1 MLNKLLTILSSLFLI
16 ILTAGL
22 LHSCANIATPSGGEY
37 DVASPVV
44 KRATP
49 NFNSLNVSTKTVE
62 IEFDENIK
70 IEKPMEK
77 VIITPPQQ
85 SFPVIKAIGKKVV
98 VELEDSLIDNTT
110 YVIDFTDAI
119 VDNNESNPIENFMVS
134 FSTGDKLD
142 TMSVSGMVLTADNLE
157 PVTGIYVGIHSNLND
172 TAFTNERFERI
183 SRSDSRGKFTVRG
196 IAPGSYRIFALNDL
210 NRDYMYNDPQEVI
223 AFNDS
228 VIVPSFI
235 PAVRQ
240 DTTFN
245 VNDSTK
251 IDTIKTINYT
261 RFLPDDLVLRTFKTD
276 FQRQYLQKHERTDRH
291 KLTVYFAAPTT
302 PLIFRLLNPTP
313 PDNTWFIKESTVN
326 NDTVTLWITDSLI
339 IKNDSIR
346 MEVKYV
352 RTDTTNTNIID
363 TDTLN
368 FTYREPRQK
377 ASDKKDKDEEEP
389 QRFLGVTHNIQS
401 SHEIYKPI
409 RIEFAEPIIDFD
421 STMISLT
428 QEIDSVKT
436 PVNFR
441 FISDSTN
448 IRKFII
454 RTKWEPG
461 GKYLL
466 AVDSATIFS
475 QYGLWNNK
483 IEQSFTVK
491 PLEDYGNMLISISGL
506 PDGEDVFVELL
517 DSQDKPLRKT
527 LVKNNEALFMDLN
540 PGTYYARLFIDRNK
554 DGKWTTGNYDDKR
567 QPEQVFYYSGKYE
580 IRAFSDHEESWNLND
595 RNVTRQKPLE
605 ITKNKPQEK
614 KRRNLNDE
622 QNGNNQGNRNQRGMN
637 QGNRGQG
644 GMNGPNSSNNSM
656 SQNNPYL
663 QR

>member
-16 ILTAGL
+16 ILGAGL
-22 LHSCANIATPSGGEY
+22 MHSCANIASPSGGEY
-37 DVASPVV
+37 DVEAPVI

-49 NFNSLNVSTKTVE
+49 NFNSLNVSTKTIE

-85 SFPVIKAIGKKVV
+85 SFPIIKASGKKAI
-98 VELEDSLIDNTT
+98 VELEDSLIANTT

-119 VDNNESNPIENFMVS
+119 VDNNESNPVENFMIS

-142 TMSVSGMVLTADNLE
+142 TLSVSGTVLDANNLE
-157 PVTGIYVGIHSNLND
+157 PVSGIYVGIHSNLND

-183 SRSDSRGKFTVRG
+183 SRSDSRGRFTVRG
-196 IAPGSYRIFALNDL
+196 IAAGSYRVFALNDL

-228 VIVPSFI
+228 IIVPSFI
-235 PAVRQ
+235 PAVKQ
-240 DTTFN
+240 DTIFN
-245 VNDSTK
+245 MSDSTK

-261 RFLPDDLVLRTFKTD
+261 RFLPDDLVLKTFKSD

-291 KLTVYFAAPTT
+291 KLTVFFAAPTT
-302 PLIFRLLNPTP
+302 PPVFRILNPIP
-313 PDNTWFIKESTVN
+313 ADSTWFINESSVN

-346 MEVKYV
+346 MEVKYL
-352 RTDTTNTNIID
+352 RTDTTNTNIIT

-368 FTYREPRQK
+368 FTYRQPRQI
-377 ASDKKDKDEEEP
+377 ASKSKDDKEVEP

-409 RIEFAEPIIDFD
+409 RIEFAEPIIAFD
-421 STMISLT
+421 TTMIRLT
-428 QEIDSVKT
+428 REVDSVKT
-436 PVNFR
+436 PVNYKLTR
-441 FISDSTN
+441 DTTN
-448 IRKFII
+448 IRKYVI
-454 RTKWEPG
+454 RTPWVPG
-461 GKYLL
+461 GKYML

-483 IEQSFTVK
+483 IEQNFTVK
-491 PLEDYGNMLISISGL
+491 PMEEYGNMLISISGL
-506 PDGEDVFVELL
+506 PDGEEVFVELL
-517 DSQDKPLRKT
+517 DNQDKPLRRT

-540 PGTYYARLFIDRNK
+540 PGTYYARLFIDKNK
-554 DGKWTTGNYDDKR
+554 DELWTTGNYDEKR
-567 QPEQVFYYSGKYE
+567 QPEEVFYYYGKFE
-580 IRAFSDHEESWNLND
+580 IRAFSDHEESWNLID
-595 RNVTRQKPLE
+595 RIVTRQKPLE
-605 ITKNKPQEK
+605 ITKNKPEER
-614 KRRNLNDE
+614 KRRNPNLE
-622 QNGNNQGNRNQRGMN
+622 QNNRNQGGQGNRNQ
-637 QGNRGQG
+637 GN
-644 GMNGPNSSNNSM
+644 MNGSNVPNSPS